1 MPYLNL
7 WSCMKSD
14 KVLIT
19 GVTGQD
25 GSLLAKLL
33 AEQGK
38 KVFGTYRKTSSNY
51 LNKIQEIG
59 ILDSIQLVEYQIG
72 QTLELIELLRDNKF
86 ESIYHLAGESMTSDS
101 LLHPNQTINTNTQG
115 VIDLL
120 EGVNRFSKESKIF
133 IAGSSEIFDN
143 TNQKG
148 SFKTVTEDDP
158 KKPRNPYGVSI
169 LANMNLANIY
179 REQFGLTIAFG
190 IMFNHESPLR
200 GEQFITRKITKGLAE
215 LKYRNGNVL
224 SIGSFDSKRD
234 WGSASD
240 FVVGMQT
247 MIDLSLNDSYILAT
261 GKLNSVREILTIC
274 CNDLGYD
281 PVFVDE
287 GVNESLVDGV
297 SGQTLVKINSKFFR
311 KFDDKY
317 IVGDATKLKNIS
329 GWKNTTEFESIILE
343 MCRYDAEKARQKY

>member
-1 MPYLNL
+1 
-7 WSCMKSD
+7 MKSD

-33 AEQGK
+33 VEQGK

-51 LNKIQEIG
+51 FSKLAEIG

-72 QTLELIELLRDNKF
+72 QTIELIELLRSNKF
-86 ESIYHLAGESMTSDS
+86 ESVYHLAGESMTADS
-101 LLHPNQTINTNTQG
+101 LLHPHQTININTQG

-120 EGVNRFSKESKIF
+120 EAVNRFSRDTKIF

-143 TNQKG
+143 KNQNSNSKI
-148 SFKTVTEDDP
+148 VTEDDP

-179 REQFGLTIAFG
+179 REQFGLTISFG

-215 LKYRNGNVL
+215 LKYKNGQVL
-224 SIGSFDSKRD
+224 LVGSFDSKRD
-234 WGSASD
+234 WGAAND
-240 FVVGMQT
+240 FVIGMQT
-247 MIDLSLNDSYILAT
+247 MTDLSLNDSYILAT

-274 CNDLGYD
+274 SKELGYS
-281 PVFVDE
+281 PVFVDT

-297 SGQTLVKINSKFFR
+297 SGQTLAKINSKFFR
-311 KFDDKY
+311 KFDDRY
-317 IVGDATKLKNIS
+317 IAGDATKFKNIS
-329 GWKNTTEFESIILE
+329 GWKNTIEFESIISD
-343 MCRYDAEKARQKY
+343 MCRYDAEKARHQ

>member
-1 MPYLNL
+1 MA
-7 WSCMKSD
+7 SS

-19 GVTGQD
+19 GITGQD

-33 AEQGK
+33 IEQGK

-51 LNKIQEIG
+51 LNKITEIG

-72 QTLELIELLRDNKF
+72 QTMELVELLRNNKF
-86 ESIYHLAGESMTSDS
+86 ESVYHLAGESMTSDS
-101 LLHPNQTINTNTQG
+101 FLHPHQTVNTNTQG

-120 EGVNRFSKESKIF
+120 ESVNRFSKDSKIF

-143 TNQKG
+143 SNKDG
-148 SFKTVTEDDP
+148 IFKIVNENDA
-158 KKPRNPYGVSI
+158 KKPRNPYGVSV
-169 LANMNLANIY
+169 LANMNLADIY

-190 IMFNHESPLR
+190 IMFNHESFLR
-200 GEQFITRKITKGLAE
+200 GEQFITRKITRGLTE
-215 LKYRNGNVL
+215 LKYRNGKAL

-234 WGSASD
+234 WGAAND

-247 MIDLSLNDSYILAT
+247 MTDLSLSDSFILAT
-261 GKLNSVREILTIC
+261 GKLNSIRDILLIC
-274 CNDLGYD
+274 TNELGFD
-281 PVFVDE
+281 PVFVDK
-287 GVNESLVDGV
+287 GVNESLIDGI

-317 IVGDATKLKNIS
+317 IAGDATKFKKIS
-329 GWKNTTEFESIILE
+329 GWQNTIEFENIISE
-343 MCRYDAEKARQKY
+343 MCRYDADKARKNLL